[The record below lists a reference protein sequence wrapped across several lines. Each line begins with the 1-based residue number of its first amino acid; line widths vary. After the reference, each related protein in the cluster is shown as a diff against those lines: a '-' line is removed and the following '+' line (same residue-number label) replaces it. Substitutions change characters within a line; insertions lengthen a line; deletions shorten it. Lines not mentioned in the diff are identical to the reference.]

1 MIEYNYRGVQLT
13 DQSTAAGLSIPK
25 LGKSFC
31 LIADQLHCRA
41 LGRSENILG
50 TRPFDEEGFVSI
62 SAQILVGGGELTPLT
77 PSLPLFRRSC
87 LPSWSARVYDTAQ
100 FKIKAHY
107 FYFFFQ
113 LTFQISNSCTF
124 LKFLHQ
130 LCKLISNVYNIG
142 LADHTFLNIYVC
154 TMFLGLLNFSLFL
167 ISSFHAVKVM
177 LCYAQVDTKYRDS
190 EFNFGNM

>member
-62 SAQILVGGGELTPLT
+62 SAQILVGGGVNPPDPLPAPIPT
-77 PSLPLFRRSC
+77 VLPSLVVST
-87 LPSWSARVYDTAQ
+87 RV
-100 FKIKAHY
+100 
-107 FYFFFQ
+107 
-113 LTFQISNSCTF
+113 
-124 LKFLHQ
+124 
-130 LCKLISNVYNIG
+130 
-142 LADHTFLNIYVC
+142 
-154 TMFLGLLNFSLFL
+154 
-167 ISSFHAVKVM
+167 
-177 LCYAQVDTKYRDS
+177 
-190 EFNFGNM
+190 

>member
-50 TRPFDEEGFVSI
+50 TRPFDGEGFVSI
-62 SAQILVGGGELTPLT
+62 SAQILVVVVGGGVNPLT

-87 LPSWSARVYDTAQ
+87 LSSWSARVYDTAQ

-142 LADHTFLNIYVC
+142 LADHTFLNMYYVSWFIE
-154 TMFLGLLNFSLFL
+154 FLPVSY
-167 ISSFHAVKVM
+167 I
-177 LCYAQVDTKYRDS
+177 
-190 EFNFGNM
+190 